1 MKRKVPGLEPLETLP
16 IVNEGEVGVYRERE
30 EEVVK
35 QSRCESERVQK
46 GGGGWWMKGRRER
59 KRRRR
64 RKKEK
69 RRGEKEGQAGRG
81 SGLNAGRKERWRD
94 RGGGARQKSGFQ
106 LAEGHS
112 YRDTECYSYDPK
124 I

>member
-46 GGGGWWMKGRRER
+46 GGGMVDER
-59 KRRRR
+59 KKREKEKKKKKER
-64 RKKEK
+64 KEK
-69 RRGEKEGQAGRG
+69 RGKRRPGGEGVGIKCGPKRAMARSGRWGPAEKRFSTCRGA
-81 SGLNAGRKERWRD
+81 
-94 RGGGARQKSGFQ
+94 F
-106 LAEGHS
+106 
-112 YRDTECYSYDPK
+112 